1 MNALQQIAASGGL
14 SPIALAPS
22 LSARLPV
29 VAAAAKMRA
38 MTEPAATPQPET
50 DDAFAAVL
58 ARDDRAP
65 FEDYFD
71 FAAHG
76 MAHPVLHA
84 GTGPPVI
91 LMHELPGFVT
101 EFWRLARWLEAA
113 GFSVY
118 APALYDPQGSTL
130 EELHMVHGR
139 VAGMARACITRE
151 IRLFART
158 GGSPISDWLRALARE
173 LSSRHDGARVGA
185 VGLCLSG
192 NFAWSLAVE
201 PSVNAAVAG
210 EPALPFNEAGGLH
223 LEPGEVEALKAR
235 ADLPVMALRFD
246 GDPACKAERFAAL
259 EALLGERAMTRVLPD
274 EAKNPK
280 GNPFPHAVLT
290 KDLIAEDGQPTY
302 EAAREV
308 LGYLSARLKG

>member
-1 MNALQQIAASGGL
+1 
-14 SPIALAPS
+14 
-22 LSARLPV
+22 
-29 VAAAAKMRA
+29 MRA
-38 MTEPAATPQPET
+38 MTEPAAKPQPASRE
-50 DDAFAAVL
+50 DFAAVL
-58 ARDDRAP
+58 ARDDRTP
-65 FEDYFD
+65 FDDHFD
-71 FAAHG
+71 FEAG
-76 MAHPVLHA
+76 GIAHPVLHA
-84 GTGPPVI
+84 GAGPPVI
-91 LMHELPGFVT
+91 LMHELPGFVA

-118 APALYDPQGSTL
+118 APALYDPPGSTT

-139 VAGMARACITRE
+139 IAGMARACISRE
-151 IRLFART
+151 IRLFATT
-158 GGSPISDWLRALARE
+158 GGSPVSDWLRALARE
-173 LSSRHDGARVGA
+173 VSSRHDGARVGA

-201 PSVNAAVAG
+201 PLVNAAVAG

-223 LEPGEVEALKAR
+223 LEPGEAEALKAR
-235 ADLPVMALRFD
+235 EDLPVMALRFD

-259 EALLGERAMTRVLPD
+259 EALIGEERAITRVLPD

-290 KDLIAEDGQPTY
+290 KDLIAENGQPTY

-308 LGYLSARLKG
+308 LNYLSARLKG